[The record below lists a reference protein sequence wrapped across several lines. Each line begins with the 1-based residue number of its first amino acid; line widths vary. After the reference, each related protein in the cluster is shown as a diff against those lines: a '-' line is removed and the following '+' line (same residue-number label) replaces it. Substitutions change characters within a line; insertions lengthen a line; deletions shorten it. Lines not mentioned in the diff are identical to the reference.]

1 MFQMKHLNFEET
13 YCGLN
18 IAKLSAGISS
28 EIRVISNFGFPIT
41 DDIFLIILFVVIESS
56 LFQVLTVLK
65 NVNWRGKFENKI
77 QTLSLSLESL
87 E

>member
-1 MFQMKHLNFEET
+1 MKHLNFEET

-41 DDIFLIILFVVIESS
+41 DDIFLIILFVVIE
-56 LFQVLTVLK
+56 LNRLYFKFLTVLK

>member
-41 DDIFLIILFVVIESS
+41 DDIFLIILFVVIE
-56 LFQVLTVLK
+56 LNRLYF
-65 NVNWRGKFENKI
+65 KF
-77 QTLSLSLESL
+77 
-87 E
+87 